1 MSEPVTI
8 KTIRDELATLLR
20 QSGVPAYAYPPQTVS
35 PPAIVI
41 VPDEPYID
49 VEVIGSGGTGVV
61 LRFELIVA
69 VQAIDNEGQLD
80 LIERLTVQ
88 TLQLLPQGTVVDA
101 ITRPTI
107 ESVGPSDLLTV
118 RMPIQIRRTLSES
131 E

>member
-1 MSEPVTI
+1 
-8 KTIRDELATLLR
+8 
-20 QSGVPAYAYPPQTVS
+20 
-35 PPAIVI
+35 